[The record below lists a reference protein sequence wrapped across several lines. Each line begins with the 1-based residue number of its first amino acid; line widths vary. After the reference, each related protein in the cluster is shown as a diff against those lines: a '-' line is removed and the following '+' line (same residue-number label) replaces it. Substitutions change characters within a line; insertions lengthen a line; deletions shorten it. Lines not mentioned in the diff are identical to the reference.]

1 MLNNFAATQGGGTD
15 TVTTTMILDGTIANA
30 DVASDAAIAVSKID
44 LGNTLEIET
53 SSGDQIFE
61 MDNNASNSSNF
72 QINNGAGNARTDF
85 YLDGSAI
92 LTLKNQMV
100 GIGDTSPSYAL
111 DVNDTGRFTS
121 DLIVGGNLTVGD
133 GGAED
138 QKVVFNGNAQDF
150 YVGLDDSADDLLI
163 GLGSAVGTTPA
174 ISINEDRDVTISDG
188 AIDFD
193 VASHDGTNGL
203 KLGGALV
210 TSSATELNLLD
221 GVSSLGT
228 GDASGPGSATDN
240 AIARFDGTGGKT
252 LQNSSTTI
260 SDNGDIVVGGTTP
273 TITIGDGG
281 AEDAALIFDGNAKDF
296 HLGLDDS
303 ADKLVIG
310 VDSTLGTNS
319 ILTLTDDTVTV
330 GDGAAVDTAI
340 VFDGNAKDF
349 YVALDD
355 SADKLLIGEGS
366 TVGTNP
372 ILSITDDTVT
382 LGDGAAVDTAIVF
395 DGNAKDFYVALDDSA
410 DKLVIG
416 EGSTVGTNSILT
428 ITDDTV
434 TVGDGAA
441 VDTYINFDGNAVD
454 YRIGLDDGTD
464 KLEIGAGTAHGTTAA
479 ITIDSSADMTLGGSI
494 ACADE
499 VISRPRFTDYAETIN
514 AIGATGG
521 GTQDIDIT
529 AGNVVSATVDTSTN
543 TFTFSNPSATGKACS
558 FTLFLTNGGSQT
570 VNWPGAVDWAGGSA
584 PSLTS
589 SGVDVLT
596 FSTLDAGT
604 IWYGFAAGTDMK

>member
-72 QINNGAGNARTDF
+72 QIQNGAGNARTDF
-85 YLDGSAI
+85 YLDGSAVI
-92 LTLKNQMV
+92 TLKNQMV

-111 DVNDTGRFTS
+111 DVNTTGRFTT

-138 QKVVFNGNAQDF
+138 QKVVFDGNAQDF
-150 YVGLDDSADDLLI
+150 YVGLDDSADDLVI

-174 ISINEDRDVTISDG
+174 ISINSDRDVTISDG

-193 VASHDGTNGL
+193 IASHDTSNGL
-203 KLGGALV
+203 KLGGTLV
-210 TSSATELNLLD
+210 TSTAAELNLLD
-221 GVSSLGT
+221 GKSAV

-260 SDNGDIVVGGTTP
+260 DDNGDIVVGGTTP

-281 AEDAALIFDGNAKDF
+281 AEDAAL
-296 HLGLDDS
+296 
-303 ADKLVIG
+303 VY
-310 VDSTLGTNS
+310 
-319 ILTLTDDTVTV
+319 
-330 GDGAAVDTAI
+330 
-340 VFDGNAKDF
+340 DGNAKDF

-355 SADKLLIGEGS
+355 
-366 TVGTNP
+366 T
-372 ILSITDDTVT
+372 
-382 LGDGAAVDTAIVF
+382 
-395 DGNAKDFYVALDDSA
+395 A

-416 EGSTVGTNSILT
+416 EGSTVGTNNIIT

-434 TVGDGAA
+434 TIGDGAT
-441 VDTYINFDGNAVD
+441 VDTYLNFDGNAAD
-454 YRIGLDDGTD
+454 FRIGIDDGTD
-464 KLEIGAGTAHGTTAA
+464 KLEIGGGVARGTAAGIAM
-479 ITIDSSADMTLGGSI
+479 DVNGDMTLGGGIVCS
-494 ACADE
+494 DE
-499 VISRPRFTDYAETIN
+499 EISRPKFKDYAETIN
-514 AIGATGG
+514 ALGDVGG
-521 GTQDIDIT
+521 GTDAIDLT
-529 AGNVVSATVDTSTN
+529 AGNVVSATVSTGAQ
-543 TFTFSNPSATGKACS
+543 TFTFTNPPADGVAGS

-589 SGVDVLT
+589 SGIDVLT
-596 FSTLDAGT
+596 FTTLDAGT
-604 IWYGFAAGTDMK
+604 IWYGFAAGLDMG

>member
-1 MLNNFAATQGGGTD
+1 MLNNFASTQQGGTG
-15 TVTTTMILDGTIANA
+15 TVTTTTILDGTIANA
-30 DVASDAAIAVSKID
+30 DVASDAAIDVSKISLD
-44 LGNTLEIET
+44 DAVVFNESGADKDFRVESDGKTHMLFVDGGN
-53 SSGDQIFE
+53 
-61 MDNNASNSSNF
+61 N
-72 QINNGAGNARTDF
+72 R
-85 YLDGSAI
+85 
-92 LTLKNQMV
+92 V
-100 GIGDTSPSYAL
+100 GIGTDSPSQTFEVFNNTADAYITKFSGA
-111 DVNDTGRFTS
+111 DGNMS
-121 DLIVGGNLTVGD
+121 YVGGARLEFSRDGGCYIAAAGGASASMIFQAGDGFHTRMKLANDGRVIIGD

-138 QKVVFNGNAQDF
+138 TAVVFDGNAQDY
-150 YVGLDDSADDLLI
+150 YVGLDDSADDLVI

-174 ISINEDRDVTISDG
+174 ISINSDRDVTISDG

-193 VASHDGTNGL
+193 IASHDTSNGL
-203 KLGGALV
+203 KLGGTLV
-210 TSSATELNLLD
+210 TSTAAELNLLD
-221 GVSSLGT
+221 GKSSV

-260 SDNGDIVVGGTTP
+260 DDNGDIVVGGTTP

-281 AEDAALIFDGNAKDF
+281 TE
-296 HLGLDDS
+296 
-303 ADKLVIG
+303 
-310 VDSTLGTNS
+310 
-319 ILTLTDDTVTV
+319 
-330 GDGAAVDTAI
+330 DTAL

-372 ILSITDDTVT
+372 IL
-382 LGDGAAVDTAIVF
+382 
-395 DGNAKDFYVALDDSA
+395 
-410 DKLVIG
+410 
-416 EGSTVGTNSILT
+416 T

-434 TVGDGAA
+434 TIGDGAT
-441 VDTYINFDGNAVD
+441 VDTYLNFDGNAAD
-454 YRIGLDDGTD
+454 FRIGIDDGTD

-479 ITIDSSADMTLGGSI
+479 ITIDSSADMTLGGGI

-499 VISRPRFTDYAETIN
+499 EISRPKFKDYAETIN
-514 AIGATGG
+514 ALGDLGG
-521 GTQDIDIT
+521 GTDAIDFT
-529 AGNVVSATVDTSTN
+529 AGNVVSATVSTSTQ
-543 TFTFSNPSATGKACS
+543 TFTFTNPPANGIAGS

-570 VNWPGAVDWAGGSA
+570 VNWPSSVDWAGGTA

-596 FSTLDAGT
+596 FTTLDAGT